1 MKKKKIKDTNS
12 LPKPQIQPA
21 FPERSYFLILCLWS
35 AVLAAAFLSLYNIEK
50 RSIWYDEAFSIAYS
64 SLNRS
69 GLLAHIW
76 QHEPNMWFYS
86 VLLKLWLIMG
96 TDEFAVRSLS
106 AVFAVTTVPVVYL
119 IGKRLFDARVGL
131 TAAWLLSVNA
141 FFIRYAQEAR
151 SYSLVLCLVC
161 ISTYFFIRSIEER
174 SRTSWAIYVIIS
186 VLAVYSHFFAAF
198 VILSHAVSI
207 LFLDRKEIPPLKDLL
222 IIGCFFFLFLVPFG
236 YLIVSTDSG
245 QINWIPELSNKS
257 LPDLFINLA
266 GREQKPI
273 AILSLL
279 LSLVGLIRLF
289 RMRRNSQNALI
300 ARRGLLAF
308 IWLALP
314 IAAAMAV
321 SLFKPI
327 FVDRYFIV
335 CLPALMLLAG
345 LGLAGIHN
353 TRIFWAAASVTLII
367 SIIAVITSYQSPKDD
382 DWRGATGF
390 IYSSAKTGDATIF
403 LLPYNKLAFEYY
415 RSRLPL
421 ENDPLVYAY
430 PSVPFLEML
439 EKRNTRP
446 LNQALLNSLRRDN
459 RRVWLILCDEKFS
472 PDGSERLQQSL
483 NSLYSFK
490 RTSNFGGV
498 TLLLYYN

>member
-21 FPERSYFLILCLWS
+21 FPERSYFLILCLWG
-35 AVLAAAFLSLYNIEK
+35 AVLVAAFLSFYNIEK

-64 SLNRS
+64 SLNWS
-69 GLLAHIW
+69 GLWAHIRG
-76 QHEPNMWFYS
+76 QEANMCFYS
-86 VLLKLWLIMG
+86 VLLKLWLLMG
-96 TDEFAVRSLS
+96 SNEFAVRSLS

-119 IGKRLFDARVGL
+119 IGKRLFNVLVGL
-131 TAAWLLSVNA
+131 TASWLLSVNP

-161 ISTYFFIRSIEER
+161 ISTYFFIKSIQEK
-174 SRTSWAIYVIIS
+174 SGKNWAIYVVIS
-186 VLAVYSHFFAAF
+186 VLAVYAHFFAAL

-207 LFLDRKEIPPLKDLL
+207 LFLDRKDIPSLRELF
-222 IIGCFFFLFLVPFG
+222 IIGCVLVLFLVPFG

-245 QINWIPELSNKS
+245 QVSWIPELSAKS
-257 LPDLFINLA
+257 LPDLFMNLA
-266 GREQKPI
+266 GREEKPI
-273 AILSLL
+273 AILSLF
-279 LSLVGLIRLF
+279 LSLFGLIGLF
-289 RMRRNSQNALI
+289 RMRRNPQNRLA
-300 ARRGLLAF
+300 ARRCLLVF

-314 IAAAMAV
+314 IAVAMVV

-335 CLPALMLLAG
+335 CLPALMLLAS
-345 LGLAGIHN
+345 LGLSGIHN
-353 TRIFWAAASVTLII
+353 SRICLAATSVTLII
-367 SIIAVITSYQSPKDD
+367 SIIAVILSYQSPRDD
-382 DWRGATGF
+382 DWRGVTEF
-390 IYSSAKTGDATIF
+390 IYSSAKAGDATIF
-403 LLPYNKLAFEYY
+403 FLPYNKLAFEYY
-415 RSRLPL
+415 RSRQLL
-421 ENDPLVYAY
+421 ADDPLVYAY
-430 PSVPFLEML
+430 PSVPFMEML

-446 LNQALLNSLRRDN
+446 LNQALIYNVRQHN

-472 PDGSERLQQSL
+472 LGGSERLQQML
-483 NSLYSFK
+483 DSLYSFK